1 MATLS
6 ETPSDRLEL
15 GELDFEATASVP
27 DIFGETPVVRGPVN
41 TGLFAEAANQVGR
54 LFVMTALE
62 YCSRHDMSGCC
73 DCEQVTGTMQE
84 HRVVKASEYNNKV
97 NLCINVPKEID
108 H

>member
-6 ETPSDRLEL
+6 ETPSARLEL
-15 GELDFEATASVP
+15 NVLDSEATASAP
-27 DIFGETPVVRGPVN
+27 DMVGETPVVRGPVS
-41 TGLFAEAANQVGR
+41 TGAVAEAGNQVGR

-73 DCEQVTGTMQE
+73 DCEQVTGAMQE
-84 HRVVKASEYNNKV
+84 HMVVIASVYNNKV
-97 NLCINVPKEID
+97 NICINVPKEID